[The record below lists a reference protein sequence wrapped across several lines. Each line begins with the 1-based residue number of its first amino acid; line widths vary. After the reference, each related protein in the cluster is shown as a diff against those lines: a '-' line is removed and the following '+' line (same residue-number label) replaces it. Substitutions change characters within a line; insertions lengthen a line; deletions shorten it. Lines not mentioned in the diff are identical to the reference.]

1 MAEADIEKGH
11 RSDEDSS
18 HHHHTRELAEKK
30 AKLHSEERR
39 DKERARDAKVTADG
53 VQPQRSDESSE
64 HDDLCGEK
72 HKVKKVVAVGL
83 SGHVSYMFHRTAY
96 SPHDGL
102 VLNAARMPA
111 RLGVGALALYL
122 LVGLAIYMPVEGW
135 GPLKTLFYSVQVMTT
150 VGWGETS
157 PVTVTGKVLTVFYI
171 LEGLTLLVSLLG
183 TVFEYAVEKAQRA
196 GETTKDKLQDLTE
209 ATLGNDAVDT
219 PRVYAN
225 AVTEFFKCNWL
236 KLSPRVRAFVSSH
249 APYMICAYSRT
260 QHCAQQLV

>member
-53 VQPQRSDESSE
+53 VQPKRSDESSE

-83 SGHVSYMFHRTAY
+83 SGHVSYMFHRTEDL
-96 SPHDGL
+96 PHGGL
-102 VLNAARMPA
+102 VLNARMPLDCTAVHRLIHCALACKIGALLTSLTSHAVAAHLALQA

-122 LVGLAIYMPVEGW
+122 LVGLAIYMPVE
-135 GPLKTLFYSVQVMTT
+135 
-150 VGWGETS
+150 
-157 PVTVTGKVLTVFYI
+157 VTHCVL
-171 LEGLTLLVSLLG
+171 
-183 TVFEYAVEKAQRA
+183 
-196 GETTKDKLQDLTE
+196 
-209 ATLGNDAVDT
+209 
-219 PRVYAN
+219 
-225 AVTEFFKCNWL
+225 
-236 KLSPRVRAFVSSH
+236 
-249 APYMICAYSRT
+249 
-260 QHCAQQLV
+260 